1 VGHPGAGTSLVGCVF
16 PAPHAPDTS
25 NPFASDTLN
34 DTEATASPEPTVAA
48 TAGFPVLLVV
58 RVLTVLNDNL
68 ARWLVIGLGKRA
80 AKTAGASEA
89 AVLAA
94 GTVFYVLPF
103 ILFAWLA
110 GWLADRYSKRSVAVG
125 WKFAELLIG
134 VATAGVVGWGAA
146 SGPILG
152 GMPLGLW
159 LLLGT
164 TGLFAL
170 QTTLLN
176 PSLLGLIPETV
187 PKARLSAANGI
198 FALAS
203 LAATLVGMAAGNW
216 LADATWLSP
225 IPEAPRPLPAW
236 LAAVPWGHAALAAA
250 GLLGVA
256 AVGWL
261 ASLALPR
268 VPAADPR
275 SPFPRNAL
283 AATVR
288 DIARLATTPRL
299 AGAAAGIVYFWAIGA
314 VVQLNVDQY
323 AFESGATSQGQVVP
337 LLFALVGGIGAGSLL
352 AGRLSKRGIDAGSK
366 VDLGLVPLGGIVMA
380 VACGALAISSRDVFG
395 DESSAALR
403 LAGPAFWLAVLGIGA
418 GLFDVPLEAYLQEQ
432 SPPAKRGAVLAATN
446 LLVFTGMFVASVGYY
461 GLRVPIGAAEAA
473 RPLLSAR
480 GIFGLFALMSVVAT
494 GVAIRAAPR
503 ASLRIVVAG
512 IVNGIWRFRIRHE
525 ERVPTEGPLVIAANH
540 LSWLDGFL
548 LPLTAPRPVRMVVY
562 GPNIQGKFLNMLA
575 DQWRFI
581 LFDPKPKSIGRAL
594 KTIQG
599 GLADG
604 DCIGIFCEGGISR
617 TGQIIGFKRGLEWL
631 LERVESPILPASID
645 GMWGSLLSYS
655 EGRFFTKWP
664 RGLRRTVTLTFGTPL
679 PVGTSTDQA
688 RLALQEL
695 TADVVRDRMRQRR
708 PAPGCEGDWAAACA
722 EAEAFD
728 GACLVRRADRLLASL
743 TTGDPLHATLGSH
756 GQRLLGISCHTI
768 PADLAAAELARTL
781 VTSRSTLWL
790 ARIEQVERLAREPLA
805 GNCLAGVV
813 MPIGAAADLA
823 WARHAGEQFREAHGI
838 EPVVAYAPPEAGGLL
853 AMNTPPARS
862 AGDFEVTHK
871 PESLGRVLN
880 GCVVWPR
887 ANERLPLNL
896 PSLAA
901 AGIPDDAT
909 ATLAIAATLPFPT
922 SHHGATRALAIQPG
936 AALLHDALDVDK
948 EGFLIP
954 RGSADSGSEAAET
967 C

>member
-1 VGHPGAGTSLVGCVF
+1 LH
-16 PAPHAPDTS
+16 
-25 NPFASDTLN
+25 
-34 DTEATASPEPTVAA
+34 DTEAAARPDPTIAA
-48 TAGFPVLLVV
+48 TAGFPVLLIV

-80 AKTAGASEA
+80 AAAAGASQA

-110 GWLADRYSKRSVAVG
+110 GWLADRYSKRSVVVG

-134 VATAGVVGWGAA
+134 GTTAVVVGWGAA
-146 SGPILG
+146 SGPILAG
-152 GMPLGLW
+152 LPLGLW

-187 PKARLSAANGI
+187 PKPRLSAANGI
-198 FALAS
+198 FALVS

-225 IPEAPRPLPAW
+225 LPEAARPLPDW
-236 LAAVPWGHAALAAA
+236 LAAVRWGHAGFAAA

-256 AVGWL
+256 TVGWL

-268 VPAADPR
+268 VPAADPDA
-275 SPFPRNAL
+275 PFPANAL
-283 AATVR
+283 AATFR
-288 DIARLATTPRL
+288 DIARLAGAPRL
-299 AGAAAGIVYFWAIGA
+299 AGAAAGIIYFWAIGA

-323 AFESGATSQGQVVP
+323 AFESGAGSQGEVVP
-337 LLFALVGGIGAGSLL
+337 LLMALVCGIGAGSML

-366 VDLGLVPLGGIVMA
+366 VDLGLVPLGGLVMA
-380 VACGALAISSRDVFG
+380 VACGALAISSREVFG
-395 DESSAALR
+395 GDASPGLR
-403 LAGPAFWLAVLGIGA
+403 LAGPVFWLAVLGIGA

-432 SPPAKRGAVLAATN
+432 SPPDRRGAVLAATN
-446 LLVFTGMFVASVGYY
+446 LLVFAGMFLASVGYY
-461 GLRVPIGAAEAA
+461 VLRVPVGPAEAA

-480 GIFGLFALMSVVAT
+480 GIFGLFSLMSLAVT
-494 GVAIRAAPR
+494 GVAIWAAPR
-503 ASLRIVVAG
+503 AALRMFVAT
-512 IVNGIWRFRIRHE
+512 IVNTVWRFRTRHE
-525 ERVPTEGPLVIAANH
+525 ERVPVEGPLVIAANH

-594 KTIQG
+594 KAIQG

-617 TGQIIGFKRGLEWL
+617 TGQIMGFKRGLEWL
-631 LERVESPILPASID
+631 LERVESPILPAAID

-655 EGRFFTKWP
+655 EGRFFSKWP
-664 RGLRRTVTLTFGTPL
+664 RGLRRRVTLTFGTPL

-695 TADVVRDRMRQRR
+695 SAEVVRDRLCSRR
-708 PAPGCEGDWAAACA
+708 PPPGFEGDWAAASA

-728 GACLVRRADRLLASL
+728 GACLIRRTDQLLSTLAV
-743 TTGDPLHATLGSH
+743 GDPLQATLGSH
-756 GQRLLGISCHTI
+756 GRRLLGIPCHAI
-768 PADLAAAELARTL
+768 SADTPAAELART
-781 VTSRSTLWL
+781 VVASRSTLWL
-790 ARIEQVERLAREPLA
+790 ARIEQVESLVREPL
-805 GNCLAGVV
+805 GGHCLAGVV
-813 MPIGAAADLA
+813 MPIGSATDLD
-823 WARHAGEQFREAHGI
+823 WARHASERFQEAHGI

-862 AGDFEVTHK
+862 AGDFEVTNK

-887 ANERLPLNL
+887 ASDRLPLDR

-901 AGIPDDAT
+901 AGIPDDSPAS
-909 ATLAIAATLPFPT
+909 LAIAATLPCPE
-922 SHHGATRALAIQPG
+922 SQRGAPHAHGIQPR
-936 AALLHDALDVDK
+936 AALLRDALDVDK

-954 RGSADSGSEAAET
+954 RGSADFGSEAAET
-967 C
+967 G